1 MTSSS
6 SSSNDSLADE
16 WISFEDFCQGVDSFL
31 APKSPTS
38 GGEEDMLPQGKG
50 SNFKLGHVVEV
61 PYLDSSCSSQNH
73 NVFQT
78 KIFVKNWLAL
88 TLENRDLKHKLPIFE
103 VNVSIL

>member
-50 SNFKLGHVVEV
+50 YNFKLGHVLGV
-61 PYLDSSCSSQNH
+61 PYLGTFL
-73 NVFQT
+73 V
-78 KIFVKNWLAL
+78 
-88 TLENRDLKHKLPIFE
+88 LKTIMCFRPKL
-103 VNVSIL
+103 L